1 MEFYKKFFFATLTVL
16 VALIIVI
23 KFTLSSLE
31 NKLIEVVKSERFHN
45 FISQRIKY
53 ELIKHATKNLDEE
66 EINFYT
72 KEFNRI
78 IIKWKPVLDNLDIKP
93 SE

>member
-31 NKLIEVVKSERFHN
+31 NKLIEVVKSEKFHN
-45 FISQRIKY
+45 FMSERIKY
-53 ELIKHATKNLDEE
+53 ELNKHATKNLDEE

>member
-1 MEFYKKFFFATLTVL
+1 MEFYKNFFATLTVL

-45 FISQRIKY
+45 FMSERIKY
-53 ELIKHATKNLDEE
+53 ELNKHATKNLDEE
-66 EINFYT
+66 EINLH
-72 KEFNRI
+72 KRI
-78 IIKWKPVLDNLDIKP
+78 
-93 SE
+93 